1 MNETERLVMKL
12 YAEGKSVAD
21 IAGRLGKKEST
32 VYTYLTKNGQ
42 PQRKKKSQ
50 LGISAWRIKQVRNRA
65 KEGKRIRVKSVKSL
79 MFGEGNV
86 KQGSVPV
93 MARVLSKASKYF
105 CLVELPGGT
114 QECILWTDMVGESM
128 DRY

>member
-12 YAEGKSVAD
+12 YGEGKSVAD

-50 LGISAWRIKQVRNRA
+50 LGISAWRIKQARNRA
-65 KEGKRIRVKSVKSL
+65 KEGSKIRVKSVKIL
-79 MFGEGNV
+79 GEGNI
-86 KQGSVPV
+86 KHKSVR
-93 MARVLSKASKYF
+93 A
-105 CLVELPGGT
+105 CLR
-114 QECILWTDMVGESM
+114 QEYGFRKVAGESQKAVTVV
-128 DRY
+128 

>member
-12 YAEGKSVAD
+12 YGEGKSVAD

-50 LGISAWRIKQVRNRA
+50 LGISAWRIKQARNRA
-65 KEGKRIRVKSVKSL
+65 KEGSKIRVKSVKIL
-79 MFGEGNV
+79 GEGNI
-86 KQGSVPV
+86 KHKSVPV
-93 MARVLSKASKYF
+93 MALVLSKASKYF

-114 QECILWTDMVGESM
+114 QECILWTDMVGETM

>member
-12 YAEGKSVAD
+12 YGEGKSVAD

-50 LGISAWRIKQVRNRA
+50 LGISAWRIKGGS
-65 KEGKRIRVKSVKSL
+65 KIRVKSVKIL
-79 MFGEGNV
+79 GEGNI
-86 KQGSVPV
+86 KHKSVPV

-114 QECILWTDMVGESM
+114 QECILWTDMVGETM

>member
-12 YAEGKSVAD
+12 SGEGKSVAD

-50 LGISAWRIKQVRNRA
+50 LGISAWRIKQARNRA
-65 KEGKRIRVKSVKSL
+65 KEGSKIRVKSVKIL
-79 MFGEGNV
+79 GEGNI
-86 KQGSVPV
+86 KHKSVPV

-114 QECILWTDMVGESM
+114 QECILWTDMVGETM

>member
-1 MNETERLVMKL
+1 MNETAKLVMKL
-12 YAEGKSVAD
+12 YAEGKSVTD
-21 IAGRLGKKEST
+21 IAGRLGKNKST
-32 VYTYLTKNGQ
+32 VYRYLSENGQ
-42 PQRKKKSQ
+42 PQRGKNRAQ
-50 LGISAWRIKQVRNRA
+50 GISTWRIKQARNKAR
-65 KEGKRIRVKSVKSL
+65 EGSRIRVKSVKTL
-79 MFGEGNV
+79 MFGEENV

-114 QECILWTDMVGESM
+114 QECILWTDMVGESL

>member
-1 MNETERLVMKL
+1 
-12 YAEGKSVAD
+12 
-21 IAGRLGKKEST
+21 
-32 VYTYLTKNGQ
+32 
-42 PQRKKKSQ
+42 
-50 LGISAWRIKQVRNRA
+50 
-65 KEGKRIRVKSVKSL
+65 

-114 QECILWTDMVGESM
+114 QECILWTDMVGETM

>member
-12 YAEGKSVAD
+12 YGEGKSVAD

-50 LGISAWRIKQVRNRA
+50 LGISAWRIKQARNRA
-65 KEGKRIRVKSVKSL
+65 KEGSKIRVKSVKIL
-79 MFGEGNV
+79 GEGNI
-86 KQGSVPV
+86 KHKSVPV

-114 QECILWTDMVGESM
+114 QECILWTDMVGETM
-128 DRY
+128 GRY